1 MTERER
7 WIVYPLLLL
16 GLGASLKDKLVAPSV
31 VKAEKIECNKIQCHQ
46 QLVTNQLDATQVT
59 VAKSLAAGQV
69 VVMDQK
75 KQPRIL
81 LRTVPARQGDT
92 VLKDKMRG
100 QISLFDETNR
110 VMCALGQRI
119 VCTQLISAGP
129 IEILGSRLRVY
140 DRAGKLKA
148 QIRSSEVGKLR
159 ENDANDQQPAATTG
173 RFELYGSDPTSIV
186 TMGSL
191 EKGGFVAV
199 THGERRQHVMLN
211 HNKLGSGLFVVD
223 ADGHAQPLKV
233 VKPTGEGE
241 DADVG
246 ELLLDE

>member
-1 MTERER
+1 MSERER

-31 VKAEKIECNKIQCHQ
+31 VKAEMIECNQIQCRQ
-46 QLVTNQLDATQVT
+46 QLVTNQLTADQVT
-59 VAKSLAAGQV
+59 VAKSLSAGQV
-69 VVMDQK
+69 VVTDQK
-75 KQPRIL
+75 KRPRIL
-81 LRTVPARQGDT
+81 LRTIPARQGDT
-92 VLKDKMRG
+92 VLKEKTRG

-110 VMCALGQRI
+110 VMCALGLPI
-119 VCTQLISAGP
+119 VCSQLVCAGP

-159 ENDANDQQPAATTG
+159 ENDANDQQPAVTTG
-173 RFELYGSDPTSIV
+173 RFELYGSDPASIV

-191 EKGGFVAV
+191 EQGGFVAV
-199 THGERRQHVMLN
+199 THEKRRQHVMLN
-211 HNKLGSGLFVVD
+211 HNRLGSGLFAVD
-223 ADGHAQPLKV
+223 ANGNAKPLAV
-233 VKPTGEGE
+233 VPPTGEGE
-241 DADVG
+241 NADVG

>member
-31 VKAEKIECNKIQCHQ
+31 VKAEKIECNQIQCRQ
-46 QLVTNQLDATQVT
+46 QLVTNQLEATQVS

-69 VVMDQK
+69 VVMDPQ

-81 LRTVPARQGDT
+81 LRTIPAREGET
-92 VLKDKMRG
+92 VLKEKTRG
-100 QISLFDETNR
+100 QISVFDETNR
-110 VMCALGQRI
+110 VICALGQRI

-140 DRAGKLKA
+140 DRAGQLKA

-159 ENDANDQQPAATTG
+159 ENDGDDQQPAVTTG
-173 RFELYGSDPTSIV
+173 RFELYGSDPASIV

-191 EKGGFVAV
+191 EDGGFVAV
-199 THGERRQHVMLN
+199 THRQRRQHVMLN
-211 HNKLGSGLFVVD
+211 HNRLGSGLFAVD
-223 ADGHAQPLKV
+223 ADGHAQALDV

-241 DADVG
+241 DLPVDD
-246 ELLLDE
+246 LRLDE